1 MREATQLYRQFDRDG
16 TLLYVG
22 VSLSAEARRSRHK
35 RVKARWFDQIA
46 LIEVETFSTREAAL
60 AAETAAI
67 ATEKPAFNKIG
78 QPRESL
84 ADRKAALFA
93 GPWRRRA
100 WAWRDGRILVTD
112 MATAIG
118 WLACFYPE
126 NQLADLAERKWIR
139 LENGQFELVPDVGPN
154 GDPGEPPPAEDDEQE
169 G

>member
-84 ADRKAALFA
+84 ADRKAALLA
-93 GPWRRRA
+93 
-100 WAWRDGRILVTD
+100 
-112 MATAIG
+112 
-118 WLACFYPE
+118 ACFYPE

-139 LENGQFELVPDVGPN
+139 LENGQFELAPDVGPN

>member
-67 ATEKPAFNKIG
+67 ATAS
-78 QPRESL
+78 R
-84 ADRKAALFA
+84 AVA
-93 GPWRRRA
+93 GMKRSGTRRR
-100 WAWRDGRILVTD
+100 
-112 MATAIG
+112 MAAFLT
-118 WLACFYPE
+118 L
-126 NQLADLAERKWIR
+126 
-139 LENGQFELVPDVGPN
+139 
-154 GDPGEPPPAEDDEQE
+154 PPAVRYMLV
-169 G
+169 

>member
-1 MREATQLYRQFDRDG
+1 MI
-16 TLLYVG
+16 
-22 VSLSAEARRSRHK
+22 SLVVYADFRTTASLRRS
-35 RVKARWFDQIA
+35 AP
-46 LIEVETFSTREAAL
+46 L
-60 AAETAAI
+60 AVPRLLRGGETAAI

-84 ADRKAALFA
+84 ADRKAALLA
-93 GPWRRRA
+93 EPWRRRA

-118 WLACFYPE
+118 WLASFYPE
-126 NQLADLAERKWIR
+126 NQLADLAERTWIR